1 MDGNLPVGF
10 RFSVINRAMKR
21 QIDETMKQEEL
32 TGVQLFVLCE
42 LGRMEKEGAEVN
54 QRDLENACHVT
65 HPTMTEIIK
74 RLEKKEY
81 IACRQSSTDRRHKC
95 ISSLERANGL
105 KQHLDE
111 ADRYAFAAL
120 CQGLSEQELEVFLRA
135 SEVITQNAMNIL
147 GKGCEAGLDK
157 NTCKE
162 SAGI

>member
-1 MDGNLPVGF
+1 MDSNLPIGF
-10 RFSVINRAMKR
+10 RFSVINRAMRR

-32 TGVQLFVLCE
+32 TGVQLFALCE
-42 LGRMEKEGAEVN
+42 LRRMEQKGMEVN

-81 IACRQSSTDRRHKC
+81 IVCKQSSIDRRHKC

-120 CQGLSEQELEVFLRA
+120 CQGLSEQELEIFLRA

-162 SAGI
+162 SEGI